1 MDFLPLIIAVV
12 IAPILIYYIY
22 KYSENSKKDSSVKTN
37 GYTPPFGLT
46 DKKIESLFI
55 YKIYKVSTEL
65 LGGIL
70 FIVLAYF
77 TEGQL
82 QMVWIGL
89 SLFSLCLGVYK
100 WRKL

>member
-12 IAPILIYYIY
+12 IAPIIIYYIY
-22 KYSENSKKDSSVKTN
+22 KYSEKSKKNSSVKTK

-55 YKIYKVSTEL
+55 YKIYKVSIEL
-65 LGGIL
+65 FGGIL
-70 FIVLAYF
+70 FILLGYF
-77 TEGQL
+77 AEAQL
-82 QMVWIGL
+82 QMIWIGIG
-89 SLFSLCLGVYK
+89 LFSLCLGVYK